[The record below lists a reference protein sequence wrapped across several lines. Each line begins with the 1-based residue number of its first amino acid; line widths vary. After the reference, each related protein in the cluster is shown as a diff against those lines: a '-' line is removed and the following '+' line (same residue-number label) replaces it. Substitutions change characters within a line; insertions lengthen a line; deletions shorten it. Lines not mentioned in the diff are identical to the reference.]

1 VNSEYDYV
9 IAGAGSAG
17 CALAA
22 RLAEDPA
29 VKVCL
34 LEAGGNG
41 RSLFIRM
48 PAGNGFIFGNPRLD
62 WGFESLPQASLNGRR
77 IYFPRGK
84 ALGGSSIMNGMIY
97 MRGVARDYD
106 GWRQAGLQGWGFADL
121 LPYFRRSQGAVD
133 RGAPWHGVDGPL
145 RTGLSANFA
154 TLERAFIDAAVAC
167 GHTLLDD
174 FNGPERT
181 GVARTDSTVYRGVRQ
196 SSAIAYLE
204 KPPANLTILTGRH
217 SARIMLDGLR
227 AVGVET
233 LAGEQIRARREVII
247 SQGAFGTPQTLML
260 SGIGPADHLSS
271 HGIKTVVDL
280 PGVGENLADHVDVS
294 MQYGSGRMDLS
305 LARHQRL
312 DRALALMIRWLL
324 TGKGPGGGAFFSAV
338 LFHAFEDR
346 ALPEL
351 EVFMTPMVV
360 EENLTNG
367 ALEATPVLQRLGRRL
382 LVRGR
387 KVAQPGVQI
396 DINLERPRSLGR
408 VRLASS
414 DPARHPLIDPNYL
427 SAPEDL
433 EALLRGVKVMREVM
447 AQPQIAQYLCG
458 ELGAW
463 KDAHS
468 DAEVIAAI
476 RATAYTGHHPC
487 STARMGADSDPRA
500 VLDDQLRVKG
510 VDNLRVCDASAMPS
524 QITGNPN
531 ATVIAMAEK
540 AADMI
545 LGRAPLPAEDPRDA
559 TRPRAIGA
567 KPGRKNPAPVS

>member
-1 VNSEYDYV
+1 VDREYDYV

-22 RLAEDPA
+22 RLAEDPSLE
-29 VKVCL
+29 VGL
-34 LEAGGNG
+34 LEAGGGG
-41 RSLFIRM
+41 RNLFIRM

-62 WGFESLPQASLNGRR
+62 WGFESVPQAALNGRR

-84 ALGGSSIMNGMIY
+84 GLGGSSIMNGMIY
-97 MRGVARDYD
+97 MRGVAGDYD
-106 GWRQAGLQGWGFADL
+106 GWRRSGLDGWGYADL

-145 RTGLSANFA
+145 RTGLSANYS
-154 TLERAFIDAAVAC
+154 TLERAFVEAAVAA
-167 GHTLLDD
+167 GHRQLDD
-174 FNGPERT
+174 FNAAQRT

-196 SSAIAYLE
+196 SSAIAYLRDR
-204 KPPANLTILTGRH
+204 PANLNILTGRH
-217 SARIMLDGLR
+217 VARIMLDRRR
-227 AVGVET
+227 AVGLET
-233 LAGEQIRARREVII
+233 VAGERIRARREVIVC
-247 SQGAFGTPQTLML
+247 QGAFGTPQTLML
-260 SGIGPADHLSS
+260 SGIGPADHLRAL
-271 HGIKTVVDL
+271 GIEPVVDL
-280 PGVGENLADHVDVS
+280 AGVGANLADHVDVS
-294 MQYGSGRMDLS
+294 MQYGSERMDLS

-312 DRALALMIRWLL
+312 DRALALLARWLL
-324 TGKGPGGGAFFSAV
+324 TGKGPGSGAFFSAV
-338 LFHAFEDR
+338 LFHAFEDP

-367 ALEATPVLQRLGRRL
+367 ARETTPLLQRLGRRL

-396 DINLERPRSLGR
+396 DINLERPRSRGS
-408 VRLASS
+408 VRLASA
-414 DPARHPLIDPNYL
+414 DPTRQPLIDPGYF
-427 SAPEDL
+427 SAAEDL
-433 EALLRGVKVMREVM
+433 DELLRGVKVMREVM
-447 AQPQIAQYLCG
+447 AQAQIAQYLSG

-463 KDAHS
+463 QGVRS
-468 DAEVIAAI
+468 DAEIVAAI

-487 STARMGADSDPRA
+487 ATARMGAADDPGA
-500 VLDDQLRVKG
+500 VLDAQLRVTG
-510 VDNLRVCDASAMPS
+510 VDNLRVCDASAMPT

-545 LGRAPLPAEDPRDA
+545 LGRAPLRAEDPRM
-559 TRPRAIGA
+559 TT
-567 KPGRKNPAPVS
+567 